1 MRQPGWRL
9 IAKFDNHRQGRVRRG
24 GGEPHAN
31 AGAVGPGIEGMGL
44 AGLLR
49 QIAGAVRK
57 LKFLNPPRLG
67 GQALSKG

>member
-1 MRQPGWRL
+1 MRRSGSCWMRCQARQDIQ
-9 IAKFDNHRQGRVRRG
+9 IAGRENLADGGAAGGRARRS
-24 GGEPHAN
+24 
-31 AGAVGPGIEGMGL
+31 GA

-67 GQALSKG
+67 GQPLSKG

>member
-1 MRQPGWRL
+1 
-9 IAKFDNHRQGRVRRG
+9 
-24 GGEPHAN
+24 
-31 AGAVGPGIEGMGL
+31 MGL